1 MRREYLVWG
10 AVGGAAGATVGM
22 LLWSRQMRDRKRDLF
37 HRRAVN
43 RLAALGYVGARP
55 SVENARLLRDFT
67 AWETRPA
74 LRRRAAALLRR
85 METHL
90 G

>member
-1 MRREYLVWG
+1 MRREYVQWG
-10 AVGGAAGATVGM
+10 VLAGVAGAAAGM
-22 LLWSRQMRDRKRDLF
+22 LLWSQQMRDAKRDLF

-67 AWETRPA
+67 AWESRPA

>member
-1 MRREYLVWG
+1 MRREYVQWG
-10 AVGGAAGATVGM
+10 VLGVVAGAAAGM
-22 LLWSRQMRDRKRDLF
+22 LLWSQQMRGAKRDLF
-37 HRRAVN
+37 HPRAV
-43 RLAALGYVGARP
+43 RRMAALGYVGARP
-55 SVENARLLRDFT
+55 SVENARLLRDFS
-67 AWETRPA
+67 AWESRPA

>member
-1 MRREYLVWG
+1 MRREYLQWG
-10 AVGGAAGATVGM
+10 LVAGVAGATVGM
-22 LLWSRQMRDRKRDLF
+22 LLWSQQMRSAKRDLF
-37 HRRAVN
+37 HRRPVK

-55 SVENARLLRDFT
+55 SVENARLLRDFA
-67 AWETRPA
+67 AWESRPA

>member
-1 MRREYLVWG
+1 MRREYATWGLVAG
-10 AVGGAAGATVGM
+10 IAGAAAGM
-22 LLWSRQMRDRKRDLF
+22 LLWSRHMRVAKRDLF
-37 HRRAVN
+37 HRRAAN

-67 AWETRPA
+67 AWESRPA

>member
-1 MRREYLVWG
+1 MG
-10 AVGGAAGATVGM
+10 IA
-22 LLWSRQMRDRKRDLF
+22 KRDLF
-37 HRRAVN
+37 HRRAAN

>member
-1 MRREYLVWG
+1 MRRDYMTWG
-10 AVGGAAGATVGM
+10 LAGVFAGAAAGM
-22 LLWSRQMRDRKRDLF
+22 LLWSRHMRDAKRDLF
-37 HRRAVN
+37 HRRAVK

-55 SVENARLLRDFT
+55 SVENARLRRDFA
-67 AWETRPA
+67 AWEARPA

>member
-1 MRREYLVWG
+1 MRREYLLWG
-10 AVGGAAGATVGM
+10 VVAGAAGATAGM
-22 LLWSRQMRDRKRDLF
+22 LLWSRQMGHAKRDLF
-37 HRRAVN
+37 HRRAVK

-67 AWETRPA
+67 SWETRPA

-85 METHL
+85 METNL

>member
-1 MRREYLVWG
+1 MKREYLQWG
-10 AVGGAAGATVGM
+10 LVAGVAGTAAGM
-22 LLWSRQMRDRKRDLF
+22 LLWSRQMGDAKRDLF
-37 HRRAVN
+37 HRRAVR

-55 SVENARLLRDFT
+55 SVENARLLRDFS
-67 AWETRPA
+67 AWESRPA

>member
-1 MRREYLVWG
+1 MRREYLQWG
-10 AVGGAAGATVGM
+10 LVGCIAGAAAGM
-22 LLWSRQMRDRKRDLF
+22 LLWSQQMRDAKRDLF
-37 HRRAVN
+37 HRRAVK

-67 AWETRPA
+67 AWESRPA

>member
-1 MRREYLVWG
+1 MRREYVTWG
-10 AVGGAAGATVGM
+10 VVAGIAGAAAGM
-22 LLWSRQMRDRKRDLF
+22 LLWSRHMGDAKRDLF
-37 HRRAVN
+37 HRRAV
-43 RLAALGYVGARP
+43 RRMAALGYVGARP

-67 AWETRPA
+67 AWESRPA

-85 METHL
+85 METQL

>member
-1 MRREYLVWG
+1 MKREYLQWG
-10 AVGGAAGATVGM
+10 LVAGFAGAAAGM
-22 LLWSRQMRDRKRDLF
+22 LLWSQQMRDAKRDLF
-37 HRRAVN
+37 HRRAVR

-55 SVENARLLRDFT
+55 SVENARLLRDFS
-67 AWETRPA
+67 AWESRPA

-85 METHL
+85 METYL

>member
-1 MRREYLVWG
+1 MRREYLQWG
-10 AVGGAAGATVGM
+10 VLAGVAGATVGM
-22 LLWSRQMRDRKRDLF
+22 LLWSRQMHDAKRDLF
-37 HRRAVN
+37 HRRAVK

-55 SVENARLLRDFT
+55 SVENARLLRDFA
-67 AWETRPA
+67 AWESRPS

>member
-1 MRREYLVWG
+1 MRREYLLWG
-10 AVGGAAGATVGM
+10 AVAGAAGAAAGM
-22 LLWSRQMRDRKRDLF
+22 MLWSRHMRDAKRDLF
-37 HRRAVN
+37 HRRAVK

-55 SVENARLLRDFT
+55 SVENARLLRDFS
-67 AWETRPA
+67 AWESRPA

-85 METHL
+85 METQL

>member
-1 MRREYLVWG
+1 MRKEYLQWG
-10 AVGGAAGATVGM
+10 LVAGFAGTAAGM
-22 LLWSRQMRDRKRDLF
+22 LLWSLQMRDAKRDLF
-37 HRRAVN
+37 HRRAVK

-67 AWETRPA
+67 AWESRPA

>member
-1 MRREYLVWG
+1 MRREYLQWG
-10 AVGGAAGATVGM
+10 LVAGFAGTAAGM
-22 LLWSRQMRDRKRDLF
+22 LLWSRHMRDAKRDLF
-37 HRRAVN
+37 HRRAVK

-67 AWETRPA
+67 AWESRPA
-74 LRRRAAALLRR
+74 LRRRAAVLLRR
-85 METHL
+85 METQL

>member
-1 MRREYLVWG
+1 MRREYLGWG
-10 AVGGAAGATVGM
+10 MVGAIGGATAGM
-22 LLWSRQMRDRKRDLF
+22 LLWSRQMRDARRGLF

-55 SVENARLLRDFT
+55 SVENARLLRDFA
-67 AWETRPA
+67 AWEVRPA
-74 LRRRAAALLRR
+74 LRRRAESLLRR

>member
-1 MRREYLVWG
+1 MRRDYLGWG
-10 AVGGAAGATVGM
+10 LVGGVAGMAAGM
-22 LLWSRQMRDRKRDLF
+22 LLWSGHMRDAKRDLF
-37 HRRAVN
+37 HRRAAR

-55 SVENARLLRDFT
+55 SVENARLLRDFA
-67 AWETRPA
+67 AWESRPA

-85 METHL
+85 METQL

>member
-1 MRREYLVWG
+1 MRREYLQWG
-10 AVGGAAGATVGM
+10 LVGGVAGATVGM
-22 LLWSRQMRDRKRDLF
+22 LLWSQQMRNAKRDLF
-37 HRRAVN
+37 HRRAVR

-55 SVENARLLRDFT
+55 SVENARLLRDFA
-67 AWETRPA
+67 AWESRPA

>member
-1 MRREYLVWG
+1 MRREYMTWG
-10 AVGGAAGATVGM
+10 LVGGIAGAAAGM
-22 LLWSRQMRDRKRDLF
+22 LLWSQQMRDAKRDLF
-37 HRRAVN
+37 HRRAVK

-67 AWETRPA
+67 AWESRPA

>member
-1 MRREYLVWG
+1 MRREYVKWG
-10 AVGGAAGATVGM
+10 LVGGLAGAAAGM
-22 LLWSRQMRDRKRDLF
+22 LLWSQQMRVAKRDLF
-37 HRRAVN
+37 HRRAVR

-67 AWETRPA
+67 AWESRPA

>member
-1 MRREYLVWG
+1 MRREYLIWG
-10 AVGGAAGATVGM
+10 TAASLAGATVGM
-22 LLWSRQMRDRKRDLF
+22 LLWSRQMGDAKRDLF

-67 AWETRPA
+67 AWESRPA

>member
-1 MRREYLVWG
+1 MRREYVIWG
-10 AVGGAAGATVGM
+10 VVAAAAGATAGM
-22 LLWSRQMRDRKRDLF
+22 LSWSRHMREARRDLF
-37 HRRAVN
+37 HRRAVK

>member
-1 MRREYLVWG
+1 MRREYLQWG
-10 AVGGAAGATVGM
+10 LVAGLAGAAAGM
-22 LLWSRQMRDRKRDLF
+22 LLWSQQMRDAKRDLF
-37 HRRAVN
+37 HRRPVK

-67 AWETRPA
+67 AWESRPA

>member
-1 MRREYLVWG
+1 MRREYLAWG
-10 AVGGAAGATVGM
+10 VVAGAAGAAAGM
-22 LLWSRQMRDRKRDLF
+22 LLWSHQMRDAKRDLF
-37 HRRAVN
+37 HRRPVR

-67 AWETRPA
+67 AWEARPA

>member
-1 MRREYLVWG
+1 MRREYLQWG
-10 AVGGAAGATVGM
+10 LVAGIAGAAAGM
-22 LLWSRQMRDRKRDLF
+22 LLWSQQMRDAKRDLF
-37 HRRAVN
+37 HRRPVK

-67 AWETRPA
+67 AWESRPA

>member
-1 MRREYLVWG
+1 MRREYLLWG
-10 AVGGAAGATVGM
+10 VVAGAAGATVGM
-22 LLWSRQMRDRKRDLF
+22 LLWSRHMRDARRDLF
-37 HRRAVN
+37 HRRAVK

>member
-10 AVGGAAGATVGM
+10 IVAGAAGAAAGM
-22 LLWSRQMRDRKRDLF
+22 LLWSGHMRDAKRDLF
-37 HRRAVN
+37 HRRAVK

-55 SVENARLLRDFT
+55 SVENARLLRDFC
-67 AWETRPA
+67 AWESRPA

-85 METHL
+85 METQL

>member
-1 MRREYLVWG
+1 MRREYLQWG
-10 AVGGAAGATVGM
+10 VVAGVAGAAAGM
-22 LLWSRQMRDRKRDLF
+22 LLWSHHMRDAKRDLF
-37 HRRAVN
+37 HRRAV
-43 RLAALGYVGARP
+43 RRMAALGYVGARP

-67 AWETRPA
+67 AWEPRPA

>member
-1 MRREYLVWG
+1 MRREYMQWG
-10 AVGGAAGATVGM
+10 LVGGIAGVAVGM
-22 LLWSRQMRDRKRDLF
+22 LLWSQQMRSARRDLF
-37 HRRAVN
+37 HRRSVK

-67 AWETRPA
+67 AWESRPA